1 MNIEVTILLSVI
13 SVGAAFVFGIVNYN
27 RNARND
33 AKEDGRILQDLE
45 TIKTTVNKT
54 DNKID
59 SLTNDAHKIKN
70 RLTMV
75 EDEQAR
81 QKESFKR
88 VHERIDVLNE
98 KVIKTEP

>member
-1 MNIEVTILLSVI
+1 MSIEITVLLSLI
-13 SVGAAFVFGIVNYN
+13 SVGVAFVFGMSTFN
-27 RNARND
+27 RNARKD

-59 SLTNDAHKIKN
+59 NLTNDAHKIKN

-75 EDEQAR
+75 EEEQKN

-88 VHERIDVLNE
+88 VHARIDEINNI
-98 KVIKTEP
+98 IKK